1 MDLFDYMR
9 TNTMKSEAPL
19 ASAYAAGDTGR
30 DRGTA
35 AYYRKG
41 QAALIVRSGQISWD
55 L

>member
-19 ASAYAAGDTGR
+19 ASRMQAGDTGR

-41 QAALIVRSGQISWD
+41 QAALSCDPGR
-55 L
+55 